1 MDQDQPHSHLHT
13 TASSQNTGT
22 RLSDA
27 YRSWGWASWLRGAA
41 TRNSRPRRPRLP
53 RWWGDRWGSNLRPRV
68 VCSRSRPLQDYLCSS
83 RGGIL
88 CPRPR
93 PPAGEETW
101 TRSCCRAR
109 PSWRAAWCGR
119 GGRRAARGVLGA
131 PADTSL
137 VNCGLR
143 AVIGWAGAGRDQ

>member
-1 MDQDQPHSHLHT
+1 MEQPRSHRPI
-13 TASSQNTGT
+13 TASSQT
-22 RLSDA
+22 LVSDCVHNDDHSA
-27 YRSWGWASWLRGAA
+27 YRSWGWASWLRGVA

-109 PSWRAAWCGR
+109 PSWRAAWCVPGA
-119 GGRRAARGVLGA
+119 RRAARGVLGA
-131 PADTSL
+131 PAADSWL
-137 VNCGLR
+137 IVGCGL
-143 AVIGWAGAGRDQ
+143 

>member
-41 TRNSRPRRPRLP
+41 TRNSRPRRPRL

-83 RGGIL
+83 RGGIP
-88 CPRPR
+88 CPRPHQ
-93 PPAGEETW
+93 PAGVETW
-101 TRSCCRAR
+101 TPSCCRGL
-109 PSWRAAWCGR
+109 PSWP
-119 GGRRAARGVLGA
+119 GGSLAVQGA
-131 PADTSL
+131 PAIITCYNISDWVGGGGSGQPSQSHVPT
-137 VNCGLR
+137 
-143 AVIGWAGAGRDQ
+143 DQTTDH